1 MHGSNRLYRAV
12 VAGVGLAILTS
23 ATVALAGPG
32 APGPKKDDQKDDK
45 KDVKKDDQKDDFPKF
60 EEVTKDMTVKEGF
73 FTLYIDKKKDKLLA
87 AIPTSMMDTHFLLA
101 TSIAG
106 GRGFAGWQ
114 WGDGVVYWKR
124 YDKKLVLNLADPRY
138 VKGEGSTVEDVI
150 GRTYPDPIVAAVDI
164 VTETPSGDPVIDLGS
179 LLKSDLAETSR
190 LYRGLS
196 IDSGLSKCSKIKVFP
211 KNLELA
217 VDLAMMSGR
226 PGGGGSW
233 ITVHY
238 SLSELPENDYQ
249 PRVADDRVGYFMVA
263 SKDWTRSHEDK
274 TVFNRYINRWRL
286 EPEDP
291 EAEVSD
297 VRPEDQIVFYI
308 EKTVPKQYRHYVRQ
322 GILEWNKAFEKAG
335 LRNAVRVIQ
344 QTYDDPQTRDLDPE
358 DVRYNFFRWIVSG
371 VPYAMGPSRV
381 NPFTGQILD
390 ADIVFDDALVR
401 FLVNE
406 FRTIGPK
413 GGTLFESPD
422 LKAFLD
428 SHPEWDRR
436 PLIEQLT
443 PEFVEGRPTDQDR
456 RSAHTNPMSFESLDL
471 LRGRGKQSCEYGT
484 GAVRSLAVA
493 GALAAAEGKGT
504 LSKEFIGQVI
514 KEIVAHEVGHTLG
527 LRHNF
532 KASAWMSLAEIRKAS
547 DPDAPTC
554 GSVMDYNPSMFA
566 ASESE
571 QGDFVTRTIGPYDY
585 WAIEYGYRHAGP
597 GTDEAEMLEGITDRV
612 AEEGLA
618 YATDEDTGFFSPDP
632 LSNRF
637 DAGGDPLEFARG
649 QIDIYNRLLKNCSD
663 WAVEDGEAWYRLR
676 RAFNMLLGEY
686 SFGMQMAS
694 RLVGGQYINRDHRGD
709 SDERSPVEIVPVE
722 TQRAALTLLSETVFS
737 EDAFEFSSH
746 LLNRLGA
753 GRFMHWESDAM
764 DWFVDYNIHDRVLG
778 IQWFVLFRLLNPVTL
793 NRIHDAELK
802 VPLDQDAMTVPE
814 VMGSVQEMVWSELV
828 SQRGSGPWSRRQPMI
843 GSFRRN
849 LQRTHLEIMI
859 NMVLSSPG
867 RGLNAD
873 AHAVAVLK
881 LGELGTKV
889 DARLAQSRDKLDDS
903 TRAHLDEV
911 TVRIAKA
918 LEAKYVV
925 RR

>member
-1 MHGSNRLYRAV
+1 MHGSNRLHWS
-12 VAGVGLAILTS
+12 VAAGLGLAILTS
-23 ATVALAGPG
+23 ATVALAGG
-32 APGPKKDDQKDDK
+32 SPKKDDK
-45 KDVKKDDQKDDFPKF
+45 KDDFPKF
-60 EEVTKDMTVKEGF
+60 DDVTKDMTVKEGF
-73 FTLYIDKKKDKLLA
+73 FTLYLDKKKDKLLA
-87 AIPTSMMDTHFLLA
+87 AIPMSMMDTHFLFA

-106 GRGFAGWQ
+106 GRDYAGWQ
-114 WGDGVVYWKR
+114 WGDGLVYWKR

-150 GRTYPDPIVAAVDI
+150 GRTYPDPIIAAVDI
-164 VTETPSGDPVIDLGS
+164 MTETPSGDPVIDLGA
-179 LLKSDLAETSR
+179 LLKSDLAEVSV

-196 IDSGLSKCSKIKVFP
+196 VNADLSKCAKIKVFP
-211 KNLELA
+211 KNLELGI
-217 VDLAMMSGR
+217 DLAMMSGR
-226 PGGGGSW
+226 PGGSGSW
-233 ITVHY
+233 INVHY
-238 SLSELPENDYQ
+238 SLSELPKNDYK

-263 SKDWTRSHEDK
+263 SKDWTRSHGDK

-308 EKTVPKQYRHYVRQ
+308 EKTVPKQFRHYVRE

-344 QTYDDPQTRDLDPE
+344 QTYDDSQTRDLDPE

-390 ADIVFDDALVR
+390 ADIVFDDAMVR

-406 FRTIGPK
+406 YRTIGPK
-413 GGTLFESPD
+413 GGTLFDSPD
-422 LKAFLD
+422 LKAFLE
-428 SHPEWDRR
+428 SHPEWEQRS
-436 PLIEQLT
+436 LIEQLT
-443 PEFVEGRPTDQDR
+443 PDFIEGRSTVQDR

-471 LRGRGKQSCEYGT
+471 LRGRGKQPCEYGT

-493 GALAAAEGKGT
+493 GALSAAEGKGM
-504 LSKEFIGQVI
+504 LSDEFIGQVI
-514 KEIVAHEVGHTLG
+514 QEIVAHEVGHTLG

-532 KASAWMSLAEIRKAS
+532 KASTWMSLADIKKAS

-554 GSVMDYNPSMFA
+554 GSVMDYNPSSFA
-566 ASESE
+566 ASEAE

-585 WAIEYGYRHAGP
+585 WAIEYGYRHAAA
-597 GTDEAEMLEGITDRV
+597 DEAEMLKGITDRV

-632 LSNRF
+632 LANRF
-637 DAGGDPLEFARG
+637 DSGSDPLEFAQG
-649 QIDIYNRLLKNCSD
+649 QIDIYNRLLKDCSD

-694 RLVGGQYINRDHRGD
+694 RLVGGQYIHRDHKGD
-709 SDERSPVEIVPVE
+709 PDERPPVEIVPVE
-722 TQRAALTLLSETVFS
+722 TQRAALTLLSETLFS
-737 EDAFEFSSH
+737 EDAFEFSPD

-764 DWFVDYNIHDRVLG
+764 DRSVDYNIHDRVLG
-778 IQWFVLFRLLNPVTL
+778 IQSFVLFRLLNPVTI

-814 VMGSVQEMVWSELV
+814 VMGSVQEMVWSELA
-828 SQRGSGPWSRRQPMI
+828 SKRGSGPWSRRQPMI

-849 LQRTHLEIMI
+849 LQRTHLGMMI
-859 NMVLSSPG
+859 DMVLSSPG

-881 LGELGTKV
+881 LHELGAMV
-889 DARLAQSRDKLDDS
+889 DARLAQSREKLDDS

-911 TVRIAKA
+911 TVRITKA